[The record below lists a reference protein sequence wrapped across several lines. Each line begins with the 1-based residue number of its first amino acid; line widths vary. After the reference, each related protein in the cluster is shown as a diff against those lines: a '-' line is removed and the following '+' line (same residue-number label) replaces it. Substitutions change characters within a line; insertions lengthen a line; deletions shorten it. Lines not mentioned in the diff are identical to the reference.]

1 MVENR
6 GGNSRLSN
14 LPLKK
19 ILPVVLVLSIVI
31 TSILIIGL
39 QPVHRTTIEHSD
51 IENDVSDSNIDIIS
65 IRSYLNESD
74 IILQMTVLG
83 TILNSTADSNYE
95 YRLIIVARGV
105 IDDRSHIYTCYYDNG
120 TTWPYDFQAT
130 PENNTLVIVFPLT
143 IFLSDSYMIG
153 LEGIAT
159 VSGND
164 GVERDQTEEDRNEI
178 VARLLF

>member
-6 GGNSRLSN
+6 GGDSRLSN
-14 LPLKK
+14 LSLKK
-19 ILPVVLVLSIVI
+19 LLLVALVLVIVV
-31 TSILIIGL
+31 SSFLIIGL
-39 QPVHRTTIEHSD
+39 QPVHRANIEHTD
-51 IENDVSDSNIDIIS
+51 IEDDVFDSNIDIIS
-65 IRSYLNESD
+65 VSSHLEEND
-74 IILQMTVLG
+74 LILRMTVVG
-83 TILNSTADSNYE
+83 TILNNTADTSYE
-95 YRLIIVARGV
+95 YRLIIVARGL
-105 IDDRSHIYTCYYDNG
+105 IDNRTHVYTCYYANG
-120 TTWPYDFQAT
+120 TTWPYAFQAL

-164 GVERDQTEEDRNEI
+164 GVERDQTEEDRNGT